1 MKLETI
7 SPEYLELN
15 KQLHINNPSW
25 GSSARLRTIEA
36 LNLIDTTKAKTILDY
51 GCGKGFMK
59 KQTGIEMDEYD
70 PAIPDKQTI
79 PQSSYDVVICTD
91 VMEHVE
97 PQYVD
102 AVLKEI
108 NSLFTK
114 GAFFIIYLVPALHKL
129 PDGSNC
135 HRTVKPG
142 RWWLDKIEKIFNCE
156 LVYDETGTELSIIAL
171 R

>member
-15 KQLHINNPSW
+15 KQLHINNTSW
-25 GSSARLRTIEA
+25 GSSARLRTMGA
-36 LNLIDTTKAKTILDY
+36 LSLIDAVDAKMILDY
-51 GCGKGFMK
+51 GCGKGLMK
-59 KQTGIEMDEYD
+59 KQTGVEMDEYD
-70 PAIPDKQTI
+70 PAISDKQII
-79 PQSSYDVVICTD
+79 PKSSYDIVICTD

-108 NSLFTK
+108 NSLASR
-114 GAFFIIYLVPALHKL
+114 GAYFIIYLVPALHKL

-135 HRTVKPG
+135 HRTVQPAQ
-142 RWWLDKIEKIFNCE
+142 WWVEKIKSIFSGEIIFN
-156 LVYDETGTELSIIAL
+156 TTSTELEL
-171 R
+171 TVLK